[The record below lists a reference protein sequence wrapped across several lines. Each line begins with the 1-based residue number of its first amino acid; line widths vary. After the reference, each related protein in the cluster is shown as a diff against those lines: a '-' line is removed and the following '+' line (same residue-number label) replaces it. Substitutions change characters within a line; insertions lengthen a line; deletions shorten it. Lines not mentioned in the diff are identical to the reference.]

1 MLRDHAIAIS
11 TIIACV
17 LLLASTAGAILK
29 LRLARGRPHEV
40 IDNLNTRIRAWW
52 IMAAILGGGLW
63 SGKPATFVIFA
74 GISLVA
80 LREYLTAGPVQP
92 AGNWI
97 TGLGLF
103 AVIPVQY
110 ALILLDWNGAYLLF
124 IPMLVAGA
132 WAYASFFSKQPH
144 AGRVAWGWTV
154 SAFCI
159 PFIPALL
166 MLDIPGYSGRNVLL
180 VVFLLLVAQASDVLQ
195 YLWGTLLGKRRIAP
209 NISPAKTVEGFIGGI
224 ASATL
229 LGTSLWWI
237 TPFTIAQAAIVS
249 LLITLLGF
257 ASGLLMSA
265 RKRERGIKDWG
276 DLIRGHGGVLDRV
289 DSLLISAPLF
299 YFWLKYGWVSA

>member
-17 LLLASTAGAILK
+17 LLLASTTGAILK

-52 IMAAILGGGLW
+52 VMAAILGGGLW
-63 SGKPATFVIFA
+63 LGKLATFAIFA
-74 GISLVA
+74 GISLMA
-80 LREYLTAGPVQP
+80 LREYLTAGSVQP

-103 AVIPVQY
+103 VVIPLQY
-110 ALILLDWNGAYLLF
+110 VLILLDWHGAYLFF
-124 IPMLVAGA
+124 IPMLVIGA
-132 WAYASFFSKQPH
+132 WAFANCCSKQPH
-144 AGRVAWGWTV
+144 TGRVAWGWTV

-166 MLDIPGYSGRNVLL
+166 MLDIPGYSERNVLL

-195 YLWGTLLGKRRIAP
+195 YLWGTLLGKHRIAP

-224 ASATL
+224 ICATL
-229 LGTSLWWI
+229 MGTSLWWI

-257 ASGLLMSA
+257 VGGLLMST

-276 DLIRGHGGVLDRV
+276 DLIRGHGGVLDRI

-299 YFWLKYGWVSA
+299 FYAVKYGWASA